1 MKKLLFVFAVA
12 AFTACGSG
20 ETKPEEKMD
29 SAATAAK
36 DTIEVKKDAS
46 MDSVNAAAKMMK
58 DSVDAAA
65 SKMAM
70 DTSKMKKH

>member
-12 AFTACGSG
+12 AFTACGG
-20 ETKPEEKMD
+20 ESKTEEKMD

-46 MDSVNAAAKMMK
+46 MDSLDATAKMMK

-70 DTSKMKKH
+70 DTAKSKMH